1 MQDVS
6 VRIRERDIGDKWLLN
21 ICCLVS
27 LSFCLCFDMRR
38 SVPPVPYRSVYA
50 LQTSAWYIFES
61 YRVVD
66 RRRAKTCCVYRS
78 CYVRLLYLH
87 RVLCM
92 FCALALCKLPDVA
105 PPNDGGDSR
114 K

>member
-21 ICCLVS
+21 ICCLVP
-27 LSFCLCFDMRR
+27 LSFRLCFGMRRSVR

-50 LQTSAWYIFES
+50 LQTSAWCIFES

-66 RRRAKTCCVYRS
+66 RRRVETCCVCRS
-78 CYVRLLYLH
+78 CYVCLL
-87 RVLCM
+87 
-92 FCALALCKLPDVA
+92 
-105 PPNDGGDSR
+105 
-114 K
+114 